1 MKSIKNFI
9 NESNSDENIFEGFF
23 GDLKD
28 IMKDVKDG
36 INAIKESKEIV
47 TQIFSGEN
55 LNKIADSIKTEL
67 QNLGETK
74 ENKEVLRK
82 VFIKILLPE
91 FENGYEKSKYVKNYY
106 SLDKWREMAT
116 EKIDDIFIKKY
127 K

>member
-1 MKSIKNFI
+1 MKSINNFI
-9 NESNSDENIFEGFF
+9 NESSSDENIFEGFF
-23 GDLKD
+23 GELKD
-28 IMKDVKDG
+28 IMKNGV
-36 INAIKESKEIV
+36 NAIKESKEIV

-55 LNKIADSIKTEL
+55 LNKIADSIKAEL

-91 FENGYEKSKYVKNYY
+91 FEKGYEKSKYVKNCY
-106 SLDKWREMAT
+106 SLDEWRKMAT

>member
-1 MKSIKNFI
+1 MKSINNFI
-9 NESNSDENIFEGFF
+9 NESTSNENVFEGFF

-47 TQIFSGEN
+47 AQIFSGEN
-55 LNKIADSIKTEL
+55 LNKIANSIKTEL

-82 VFIKILLPE
+82 VLIKILLPE
-91 FENGYEKSKYVKNYY
+91 FEKGYEKSKYVKNYY
-106 SLDKWREMAT
+106 SLDKWREMAS
-116 EKIDDIFIKKY
+116 EKIDDIFIKK
-127 K
+127 